1 MSDDRETRLLMIS
14 PRSMLTPDQLV
25 RTIHAMNRE
34 VRMKETCY
42 GAVIEGEKS
51 VLKTLVDEIREKYPN
66 EVYSKR
72 RAYPA
77 GDQRRC
83 RAHHGTRP
91 GYSQLEAEWDLL
103 SNVQYGLECADRGEE
118 KIPLEVKEK
127 LPVMEFKRICEE

>member
-1 MSDDRETRLLMIS
+1 MSDNRETRLLMIS
-14 PRSMLTPDQLV
+14 PKSMLTPDQLV
-25 RTIHAMNRE
+25 RTIHAMNRD

-42 GAVIEGEKS
+42 GAVIEGEKEP
-51 VLKTLVDEIREKYPN
+51 LKTLVDEVRKKYPN

-118 KIPLEVKEK
+118 RIPLKVKEK
-127 LPVMEFKRICEE
+127 LPVIDFKRICEE

>member
-1 MSDDRETRLLMIS
+1 MSDNRETRLLMIS
-14 PRSMLTPDQLV
+14 PKSMLTPDQLV
-25 RTIHAMNRE
+25 RTIHAMNRD
-34 VRMKETCY
+34 VKMKETCY
-42 GAVIEGEKS
+42 GAVIEGEKEP
-51 VLKTLVDEIREKYPN
+51 LKTLVDEVRKKYPN

-118 KIPLEVKEK
+118 RVPLKVKEK
-127 LPVMEFKRICEE
+127 LPVIDFKRICEE

>member
-1 MSDDRETRLLMIS
+1 MSDNRETRLLMIS
-14 PRSMLTPDQLV
+14 PKSMLTPDQLV
-25 RTIHAMNRE
+25 RTIHAMNRD

-42 GAVIEGEKS
+42 GAVIEGEKEP
-51 VLKTLVDEIREKYPN
+51 LKTLVDEVRKKYPN

-118 KIPLEVKEK
+118 RVPLKVKEK
-127 LPVMEFKRICEE
+127 LPVIDFKRICEE